1 MNRRARGRIGGRE
14 AVVCARRTVNTPQPP
29 QGGAGSAARLAALS
43 FASHFMPRKNRA
55 VRKEQENHQRSF
67 RRDAKTPRTQRGSR
81 HRIES
86 MASIPE
92 LLNGHVT
99 LEVECLDRL
108 YLNGYIGPL
117 ATSGGLV
124 TFMREQLGKPIPSPV
139 VLGQV
144 TEKFREAVKTMAE
157 RERIPLYQFDHKER
171 KDDVANDFRRQR
183 GLRDGV
189 VFVGVAQEKAQ
200 AFQGKKIDGQF
211 LFTRDKTV
219 YVNHYYF
226 YIDDA
231 AFGPLFL
238 KVCSY
243 APWSTKL
250 CLNGH
255 EWAKRQ
261 LEKKGIASEAL
272 DNGLLSCAE
281 PEQLQRICDS
291 LGPEEIDRVFRKW
304 LGRIPLPLRRQ
315 DRQAGYDWNLSIWQ
329 MEVSL
334 TQIFDRPLRG
344 REFFEEIIR
353 DNLDLGRPDR
363 VQLVFDRVVTKKTPG
378 EFRTRVIQDGVH
390 PSLHISYKNFDLK
403 QYCKEGRGCRTEGTF
418 RNPKDFDVNKGLS
431 NLPYLQKIGREINR
445 RLLEVERVSHNS
457 GLSGDSIQRVVQP
470 TVTESGE
477 KAPALKFGQPRVMA
491 LLLALTLFQHLID
504 GFHNRDLRVL
514 VADLLG
520 VTSTDYTGA
529 QMTYDLRRLRL
540 KGLIFRPP
548 RTHRYFVTP
557 YGWKVARL
565 FSRLEAR
572 VFRPAVAMFTGNDAV
587 LPFPLRASLDRV
599 DTQLDELTRTSH
611 RP

>member
-1 MNRRARGRIGGRE
+1 
-14 AVVCARRTVNTPQPP
+14 
-29 QGGAGSAARLAALS
+29 
-43 FASHFMPRKNRA
+43 
-55 VRKEQENHQRSF
+55 
-67 RRDAKTPRTQRGSR
+67 
-81 HRIES
+81 

-108 YLNGYIGPL
+108 YLNGYIGKL

-144 TEKFREAVKTMAE
+144 TEKFREAVKAQAE
-157 RERIPLYQFDHKER
+157 QKQIPIYQFQHKER
-171 KDDVANDFRRQR
+171 KDDIANDFRRRR
-183 GLRDGV
+183 GVRDQV
-189 VFVGVAQEKAQ
+189 VFIGVAQEKAQ
-200 AFQGKKIDGQF
+200 AFNGKKVNGRFQF
-211 LFTRDKTV
+211 DRDKTV

-226 YIDDA
+226 YIDDQE
-231 AFGPLFL
+231 FGPLFI

-243 APWSTKL
+243 APWGIKL

-261 LEKKGIASEAL
+261 LDKKKIAYEAL
-272 DNGLLSCAE
+272 DNGFLSCAE
-281 PEQLQRICDS
+281 PGKLQEICDA
-291 LGPEEIDRVFRKW
+291 LGPENIDWVFRKW
-304 LGRIPLPLRRQ
+304 LRRIPLPLRAE

-363 VQLVFDRVVTKKTPG
+363 VQLIFDRVVTKKTPG
-378 EFRTRVIQDGVH
+378 EFRTRVIQNGVH
-390 PSLHISYKNFDLK
+390 PSLHIQYKNFDLK
-403 QYCKEGRGCRTEGTF
+403 QYFKEGRGSRTEGTF
-418 RNPKDFDVNKGLS
+418 RNPKDFGVNKGLA
-431 NLPYLQKIGREINR
+431 NLPYLQKLGRQINR

-470 TVTESGE
+470 TVTEDGE

-491 LLLALTLFQHLID
+491 LFLALTLFQHLID
-504 GFHNRDLRVL
+504 GFHNRDLRQL
-514 VADLLG
+514 VVGLLG
-520 VTSTDYTGA
+520 VTINEYTGS

-548 RTHRYFVTP
+548 RANRYFVTP

-572 VFRPAVAMFTGNDAV
+572 VFRPAVAMFTNNDAV

-599 DTQLDELTRTSH
+599 DAQLDQLIYEVFPEAKVS
-611 RP
+611 

>member
-1 MNRRARGRIGGRE
+1 
-14 AVVCARRTVNTPQPP
+14 
-29 QGGAGSAARLAALS
+29 
-43 FASHFMPRKNRA
+43 
-55 VRKEQENHQRSF
+55 
-67 RRDAKTPRTQRGSR
+67 
-81 HRIES
+81 
-86 MASIPE
+86 MANIPE
-92 LLNGHVT
+92 LLSGHVT

-144 TEKFREAVKTMAE
+144 TERFRDSVKALSE
-157 RERIPLYQFDHKER
+157 RQEIPIYQFAHQER
-171 KDDVANDFRRQR
+171 KDDVANRIRRQR
-183 GLRDGV
+183 GIHDGI
-189 VFVGVAQEKAQ
+189 VFIGVSQEKAQ
-200 AFQGKKIDGQF
+200 AFQGKKINGQF
-211 LFTRDKTV
+211 EFTRDKTV

-231 AFGPLFL
+231 DFGPLFL

-243 APWSTKL
+243 APWGTKL

-261 LEKKGIASEAL
+261 LEKKGIAYQAL
-272 DNGLLSCAE
+272 DNGFLSCAD
-281 PEQLQRICDS
+281 PEQLQQICDS
-291 LGPEEIDRVFRKW
+291 LAPEDIDRLFRKW
-304 LGRIPLPLRRQ
+304 LKRIPLPLRPE
-315 DRQAGYDWNLSIWQ
+315 DRAAGYDWSLSIWQ

-344 REFFEEIIR
+344 REFFEEVIR

-363 VQLVFDRVVTKKTPG
+363 IQLVFDRVVTKKTPG

-390 PSLHISYKNFDLK
+390 PSLHIQYKNFDLK
-403 QYCKEGRGCRTEGTF
+403 QYFKEGRGCRTEGTF
-418 RNPKDFDVNKGLS
+418 RNPNDFGINKGLN
-431 NLPYLQKIGREINR
+431 NLPYLRKVGREINR
-445 RLLEVERVSHNS
+445 RLLEIERVSHNS

-470 TVTESGE
+470 TVTEDGE
-477 KAPALKFGQPRVMA
+477 KAPSLKFGQPRVMA

-504 GFHNRDLRVL
+504 GFHNRDLRGL
-514 VADLLG
+514 VVDLLG
-520 VTSTDYTGA
+520 VTTEQYTAG

-548 RTHRYFVTP
+548 QTNRYFVTP

-572 VFRPAVAMFTGNDAV
+572 VFRPAMAMFTANDAV
-587 LPFPLRASLDRV
+587 LPFPLRRALDRV
-599 DTQLDELTRTSH
+599 DTQLDNLIYDAF
-611 RP
+611 PLPKAG